1 MKLPANIR
9 QHLKSANLSPEQPPD
24 AEGWQRF
31 LEVLARSD
39 TVVQNIHLSEK
50 LERHYQELQS
60 LHRILQ
66 EIATS
71 LEPDDVLNTICTELA
86 YIFDIPQA
94 AVALLDERETH
105 LKVVAE
111 YVAPGRPSALGLII
125 PLAGNLLS
133 QEVIQTRKA
142 IAIKD
147 VRTDKRQKSLHHIY
161 ELRGTISLLVAPII
175 VRQEVIGT
183 IGLDSLEERVFTPQE
198 IELTQNV
205 AAAAGQLIENRR
217 LYQALQAEL
226 SEQVDAYAKI
236 QRTLR
241 QIESIKREWETM
253 LDSLPN
259 IVCLLDIEQRILRA
273 NRAIETW
280 ELGNVKTVKGMT
292 IHALFHPNCENVSCS
307 WKPFL
312 EQTETAILQGISVS
326 TEIHDPILDRYIRVQ
341 VRPLVARQGWRE
353 TPTGGVAVLI
363 VEDISKAK
371 MAESA
376 LIRAKEAAEDVARAK
391 SQFLANMS
399 HEIRTPLN
407 AIIGMTGLLLD
418 TNLNY
423 EQRDFVRT
431 IRNSSDSLLT
441 IINDIL
447 DFSKIEAGM
456 LTLEEVP
463 FDLRDCIEGA
473 LDLMA
478 PLVGKKRIDLAYVI
492 QDMVP
497 ATLIGDSTRLRQVFV
512 NLVNN
517 AIKFTEEGEV
527 VVSVQAERMD
537 EERHRYHFMV
547 RDTGIGIA
555 EEHIDRLFK
564 SFSQVDASTTRKYGG
579 TGLGLAISKHLVE
592 MMGGRIWVESEV
604 GKGSTFHFTILVK
617 TVPGQRRTYLSGKQT
632 YMLGRRVLV
641 VDDNATNR
649 YILTRH
655 MRAWGMQT
663 ISFSSAQTTLDWIE
677 KGNTY
682 DIAVLD
688 MAMPQM
694 DGLQLAQALREIPE
708 VAKKPLVLLTSIGQS
723 DSPEEQKLFD
733 ARLTKP
739 VKPAQ
744 LYEVIMRTL
753 TGPSDEPLS
762 RAATGEFHFDPD
774 LSKHLP
780 LRILVAEDNAVNQ
793 KVILR
798 ILERM
803 GYHADVAAN
812 GYEVIDAIQRQHYDV
827 IFMDVQMPEM
837 DGVTTMHKIREILP
851 VEKQPRIVA
860 LTAHALPGDREQY
873 LELGMDDY
881 LSKPIRPQTLV
892 ETLKR
897 CAPGEKI
904 PLTSP
909 WQERDSAGTHRQVS
923 IEPMVLNQLYNVIGK
938 DRPQMLVDLIN
949 TFLGDVPTHFSQI
962 ERALQEKDLEGVRAL
977 THPLKSSSASLGAL
991 TFSRLCEQIEDAV
1004 QFENLEEVL
1013 QGYVHLQEEFS
1024 RVQQALEQYKR
1035 TLLAS

>member
-1 MKLPANIR
+1 MKLPANIH

-39 TVVQNIHLSEK
+39 TVVQNIHLSEQ
-50 LERHYQELQS
+50 LERRYQELQS
-60 LHRILQ
+60 LHRILR

-71 LEPDDVLNTICTELA
+71 LEPDEVLHTICTELA
-86 YIFDIPQA
+86 YAFDVPQA
-94 AVALLDERETH
+94 AVALLDEQETY

-111 YVAPGRPSALGLII
+111 YIAPGRPSALGIII
-125 PLAGNLLS
+125 PLADNLLS

-142 IAIKD
+142 IAIRD
-147 VRTDKRQKSLHHIY
+147 VRTDEQQESLRHIY
-161 ELRGTISLLVAPII
+161 ELRGTISLLIAPIV

-198 IELTQNV
+198 IELAQNV
-205 AAAAGQLIENRR
+205 GAATGQLIENRR
-217 LYQALQAEL
+217 LYQALQDELAERV
-226 SEQVDAYAKI
+226 ETQAKI
-236 QRTLR
+236 QQALIQVENTKL
-241 QIESIKREWETM
+241 EWEVT
-253 LDSLPN
+253 LDSLPDV
-259 IVCLLDIEQRILRA
+259 ICLLDVEQHILRA

-280 ELGNVKTVKGMT
+280 ELGDVKTVKGMA
-292 IHALFHPNCENVSCS
+292 IHALFHPNCEDTNCD
-307 WKPFL
+307 WRLFL

-326 TEIHDPILDRYIRVQ
+326 TEIHDPILGRYLQVQ
-341 VRPLVARQGWRE
+341 IRPLITRQGWRE

-376 LIRAKEAAEDVARAK
+376 LIRAKEAAEEVARAK

-418 TNLNY
+418 TNLDY
-423 EQRDFVRT
+423 EQRDFVRI
-431 IRNSSDSLLT
+431 IRDSGDSLLT

-456 LTLEEVP
+456 LILEETP

-478 PLVGKKRIDLAYVI
+478 PLVGEKRIDLAYII
-492 QDMVP
+492 QDMAP
-497 ATLIGDSTRLRQVFV
+497 ATLIGDSTRLRQVLV

-527 VVSVQAERMD
+527 AVSVQAERMD
-537 EERHRYHFMV
+537 EERYRYHFMV

-555 EEHIDRLFK
+555 GEHIDRLFE
-564 SFSQVDASTTRKYGG
+564 SFTQVDASTTRKYGG

-592 MMGGRIWVESEV
+592 MMGGHIWVESTV

-617 TVPGQRRTYLSGKQT
+617 IVPEQRRTYLSGKQI
-632 YMLGRRVLV
+632 YMVGRQVLV

-655 MRAWGMQT
+655 MRTWGMQT
-663 ISFSSAQTTLDWIE
+663 VSFSSAQTTLEWIA

-688 MAMPQM
+688 MAMPQIN
-694 DGLQLAQALREIPE
+694 GLQLAQALREIPE
-708 VAKKPLVLLTSIGQS
+708 VAEKPIILLTSIGQS
-723 DSPEEQKLFD
+723 DSPDEQKLFD

-753 TGPSDEPLS
+753 TGQSDEPLP
-762 RAATGEFHFDPD
+762 RAATGAFHFDPN

-780 LRILVAEDNAVNQ
+780 LRILVAEDNTVNQ
-793 KVILR
+793 KVMLR
-798 ILERM
+798 TLERM
-803 GYHADVAAN
+803 GYRADVAAN
-812 GYEVIDAIQRQHYDV
+812 GYEVIEAIQRQRYDV

-837 DGVTTMHKIREILP
+837 DGVTAMHKIRELLP
-851 VEKQPRIVA
+851 IEKQPRIVA

-881 LSKPIRPQTLV
+881 LSKPVRPQSLV
-892 ETLKR
+892 EALKR
-897 CAPGEKI
+897 CAPGEEI
-904 PLTSP
+904 SLTDPL
-909 WQERDSAGTHRQVS
+909 QERNIAGYRQVS

-949 TFLGDVPTHFSQI
+949 TFLEDVPTRFSQI
-962 ERALQEKDLEGVRAL
+962 EQLLQENDLKGVRAM
-977 THPLKSSSASLGAL
+977 THTLKSSSASLGAL
-991 TFSRLCEQIEDAV
+991 TFSRLCEQMEDAV
-1004 QFENLEEVL
+1004 QFENPEEVL

-1024 RVQQALEQYKR
+1024 RVQQALTQYKR

>member
-1 MKLPANIR
+1 
-9 QHLKSANLSPEQPPD
+9 
-24 AEGWQRF
+24 
-31 LEVLARSD
+31 
-39 TVVQNIHLSEK
+39 
-50 LERHYQELQS
+50 
-60 LHRILQ
+60 
-66 EIATS
+66 
-71 LEPDDVLNTICTELA
+71 
-86 YIFDIPQA
+86 
-94 AVALLDERETH
+94 
-105 LKVVAE
+105 
-111 YVAPGRPSALGLII
+111 
-125 PLAGNLLS
+125 
-133 QEVIQTRKA
+133 
-142 IAIKD
+142 
-147 VRTDKRQKSLHHIY
+147 
-161 ELRGTISLLVAPII
+161 
-175 VRQEVIGT
+175 
-183 IGLDSLEERVFTPQE
+183 
-198 IELTQNV
+198 
-205 AAAAGQLIENRR
+205 
-217 LYQALQAEL
+217 
-226 SEQVDAYAKI
+226 
-236 QRTLR
+236 
-241 QIESIKREWETM
+241 
-253 LDSLPN
+253 
-259 IVCLLDIEQRILRA
+259 
-273 NRAIETW
+273 
-280 ELGNVKTVKGMT
+280 
-292 IHALFHPNCENVSCS
+292 
-307 WKPFL
+307 
-312 EQTETAILQGISVS
+312 
-326 TEIHDPILDRYIRVQ
+326 
-341 VRPLVARQGWRE
+341 
-353 TPTGGVAVLI
+353 
-363 VEDISKAK
+363 
-371 MAESA
+371 
-376 LIRAKEAAEDVARAK
+376 
-391 SQFLANMS
+391 
-399 HEIRTPLN
+399 
-407 AIIGMTGLLLD
+407 MTGLLLD
-418 TNLNY
+418 TNMNY

-431 IRNSSDSLLT
+431 IRDSGDSLLT

-456 LTLEEVP
+456 LTLEEAP

-478 PLVGKKRIDLAYVI
+478 PLVGNKRIDLAYVI

-497 ATLIGDSTRLRQVFV
+497 ATLIGDSTRLRQVLV

-537 EERHRYHFMV
+537 EERYRYHFMV

-555 EEHIDRLFK
+555 EEHLERLFK

-617 TVPGQRRTYLSGKQT
+617 TVVGQRRTYLSGKQT

-655 MRAWGMQT
+655 MRTWGMQT

-708 VAKKPLVLLTSIGQS
+708 VAEKPLVLLTSIGQS
-723 DSPEEQKLFD
+723 DSSDERKLFD

-744 LYEVIMRTL
+744 LYEVIMRAL
-753 TGPSDEPLS
+753 TGQSDEPLP

-780 LRILVAEDNAVNQ
+780 LHILVAEDNAVNQ
-793 KVILR
+793 KVMLR

-803 GYHADVAAN
+803 GYRADVAAN
-812 GYEVIDAIQRQHYDV
+812 GYEAIDAIQRQRYDV

-837 DGVTTMHKIREILP
+837 DGVTAMHKIREILP
-851 VEKQPRIVA
+851 IEKQPRIVA

-892 ETLKR
+892 EALKR
-897 CAPGEKI
+897 CRPEEEISIAG
-904 PLTSP
+904 PL
-909 WQERDSAGTHRQVS
+909 QERDSAGTHRQVS

-949 TFLGDVPTHFSQI
+949 TFLEDVPTRFSQI
-962 ERALQEKDLEGVRAL
+962 EQALQEKNLEGVHAM
-977 THPLKSSSASLGAL
+977 THTLKSSSASLGAL

-1004 QFENLEEVL
+1004 QFENSEEVL
-1013 QGYVHLQEEFS
+1013 QGYIHLQEEFS